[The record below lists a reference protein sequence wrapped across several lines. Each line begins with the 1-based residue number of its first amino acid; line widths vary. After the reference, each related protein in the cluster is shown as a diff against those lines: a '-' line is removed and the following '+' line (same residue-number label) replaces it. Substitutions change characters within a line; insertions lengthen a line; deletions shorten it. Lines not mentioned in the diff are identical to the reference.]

1 KNPSLVDL
9 TSADVPR
16 TATFMVDREK
26 SVRDFA
32 RKKRDVLAWAL
43 RAGNNPA
50 EYGCSKPPAA
60 AVLAEEPAPTPRRR
74 RRSLG
79 NKDQRDCDVETMVNL
94 EPYRREIV
102 AEQSTTFGHRPLS
115 ASRMFNPSTMAT
127 SCGRA
132 CYHGE
137 QTFGNALSGRAR
149 PLKGGGLKGGGRFR
163 KRGGDGLAAALRAGM
178 RESSRSA
185 SRASRLS
192 APMLKELLF
201 GDTRGQRKSAVRGGS
216 SMLLDRGET
225 STTAFAKTA
234 PAVDSSHIKKA
245 REIFPSMSGIAE
257 EGAQRSAT
265 SDIVSETSDA
275 SGWPWVDIG
284 GEEGGGLRN
293 LDATWLS
300 SSIRNRNGRKMRGG
314 VQGSTMEEMALRE
327 ILFADTPSWDG
338 TPAPLPA
345 PREVR
350 RALSSMLE
358 PDPDERLR
366 DKLVKSRKIAAG
378 IPVTASSIKDEVSI
392 E

>member
-1 KNPSLVDL
+1 
-9 TSADVPR
+9 
-16 TATFMVDREK
+16 M
-26 SVRDFA
+26 
-32 RKKRDVLAWAL
+32 LAWAL

-265 SDIVSETSDA
+265 SGDGGSMANGFVEFSRGDGDIVSETSDA

-327 ILFADTPSWDG
+327 ILFAD
-338 TPAPLPA
+338 
-345 PREVR
+345 
-350 RALSSMLE
+350 
-358 PDPDERLR
+358 
-366 DKLVKSRKIAAG
+366 
-378 IPVTASSIKDEVSI
+378 VSI
-392 E
+392 FC